1 MDSQAQHS
9 LECLLES
16 PAGIRCD
23 KSMMP
28 LCLERIRH
36 IVLYLDSLYAKVQ
49 EIYMC
54 STGRYYMLECYEE
67 YNTNRRHLIRFIE
80 VEHKM
85 KILDY
90 WVAKQEKTNETNTQR
105 SL

>member
-1 MDSQAQHS
+1 MDSQDQHS

-16 PAGIRCD
+16 PVGIRCD
-23 KSMMP
+23 TDMMP
-28 LCLERIRH
+28 NCLDRVKH

-49 EIYMC
+49 DIYIG
-54 STGRYYMLECYEE
+54 SNGRYYMLECYEE
-67 YNTNRRHLIRFIE
+67 YNNKKRHLIRFIE

-90 WVAKQEKTNETNTQR
+90 WVAKQEENK
-105 SL
+105 

>member
-1 MDSQAQHS
+1 MDSQDQHS

-23 KSMMP
+23 RSMMP
-28 LCLERIRH
+28 HCLDRVKH

-49 EIYMC
+49 EIYMG
-54 STGRYYMLECYEE
+54 SNGRYYMLECYEE
-67 YNTNRRHLIRFIE
+67 YNNKKRHLIRFIE

-90 WVAKQEKTNETNTQR
+90 WVDKQEVTK
-105 SL
+105 

>member
-1 MDSQAQHS
+1 MDSQDQHS

-16 PAGIRCD
+16 KGGIRCD
-23 KSMMP
+23 KSIMP
-28 LCLERIRH
+28 PCLERIRH

-54 STGRYYMLECYEE
+54 SNGRYYMLECYEE
-67 YNTNRRHLIRFIE
+67 YNTNRRNLIRFIE

-85 KILDY
+85 KIVDY
-90 WVAKQEKTNETNTQR
+90 FISKQGAKK
-105 SL
+105 